1 MLLDPIAREYSV
13 ANAEENV
20 NTTASGKKSWQ
31 EGFYTAARV
40 SAWNGEVAC
49 HESIIQ
55 VQYAVE

>member
-31 EGFYTAARV
+31 EGK
-40 SAWNGEVAC
+40 
-49 HESIIQ
+49 
-55 VQYAVE
+55 